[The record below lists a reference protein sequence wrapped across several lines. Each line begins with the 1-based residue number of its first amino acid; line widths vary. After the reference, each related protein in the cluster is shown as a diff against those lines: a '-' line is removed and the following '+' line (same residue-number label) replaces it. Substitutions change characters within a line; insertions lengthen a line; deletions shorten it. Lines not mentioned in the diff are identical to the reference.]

1 MTLELRIEDKDVN
14 PLELLVVHEYLKE
27 RGTRSATIYKGNQCI
42 WVASG
47 SASCPI
53 NEYFIFRDG
62 KLVDIQID

>member
-27 RGTRSATIYKGNQCI
+27 RGTRSATIYKGNACI